1 MKFANI
7 MIALCV
13 LGLVIG
19 VADVGGPMV
28 SGVAR
33 ALGAVFFI
41 LAFVAKMGNVL
52 DTEKKQG
59 H

>member
-1 MKFANI
+1 MKFSNI
-7 MIALCV
+7 LIALCV
-13 LGLVIG
+13 LGLVLG
-19 VADVGGPMV
+19 VADIGGPMI

-41 LAFVAKMGNVL
+41 LAFVVKMGEVL